1 MFLLFVYVFQQ
12 LTEIKMDLANLL
24 ALVEEHVLNLIQEK
38 SPPTNLYHDL
48 THTTEVVK
56 DAKTIGQKVGLKDDE
71 LLLVQIA
78 AWFHDVGYIDKC
90 EDHEVKSAEY
100 ARKFLSENKLDDE
113 NINKI
118 TSAIMATK
126 MPPSPKDLFEEV
138 LCDSDLLHVG
148 SKDFFDRSEMFRL
161 EIERRDK
168 IEFTDSEWYRKNI
181 DFVAKHRFFTNYAI
195 EKYQEQK
202 NSNILKLQKKLKKKE
217 SKTKESSLK
226 TEKLE
231 FEKEKLE
238 NKKEFD
244 KKAERGIETMFRN
257 VMRTHV
263 SFSSMADN
271 KANIMISVNTLLLT
285 ALVAILFRK
294 LDSNP
299 HLIVPTAMIT
309 LVSMVTLIFAVL
321 VTRPNVTS
329 GTFTKDD
336 IENKT
341 ANLLYFGNFSNM
353 ALDDF
358 SWGMKALMNDRDY
371 LYTSMIKDFYFLGKV
386 LGQKYKYLRICYS
399 IFMYG
404 LIISII
410 AYTAAIILYPEGT
423 QLDNLLE

>member
-1 MFLLFVYVFQQ
+1 
-12 LTEIKMDLANLL
+12 MDLAKLL
-24 ALVEEHVLNLIQEK
+24 AAVEEHVLNFIQEK

-48 THTTEVVK
+48 THTSEVVK
-56 DAKTIGQKVGLKDDE
+56 SAEKIGQKEGLTEEEIFLIKM
-71 LLLVQIA
+71 A
-78 AWFHDVGYIDKC
+78 AWFHDVGYIDDC
-90 EDHEVKSAEY
+90 EQHEQKSSEH
-100 ARKFLSENKLDDE
+100 ARNFLSKNNLDDDR
-113 NINKI
+113 INKI

-138 LCDSDLLHVG
+138 LCDADLLHVG
-148 SKDFFDRSEMFRL
+148 KKDFFDRSEMFRM

-168 IEFTDSEWYRKNI
+168 VEYSDSDWYKKNI
-181 DFVAKHRFFTNYAI
+181 EFVAKHKFFTNYAI
-195 EKYQEQK
+195 ERYQEQK
-202 NSNILKLQKKLKKKE
+202 NANILKLQKKLKKSE
-217 SKTKESSLK
+217 SHTQETTLK
-226 TEKLE
+226 SEKLE

-238 NKKEFD
+238 TKKDFD

-271 KANIMISVNTLLLT
+271 KANIMISVNTLILT

-299 HLIVPTAMIT
+299 HLIMPTAMLT
-309 LVSMVTLIFAVL
+309 LVSMVTLVFAVL

-329 GTFTKDD
+329 GTFTKED

-371 LYTSMIKDFYFLGKV
+371 LYSSMIKDFYFLGKV
-386 LGQKYKYLRICYS
+386 LGQKYKYLRVCYS

-404 LIISII
+404 LIVSII
-410 AYTAAIILYPEGT
+410 AFAVSILLYPEPT
-423 QLDNLLE
+423 QIDNLLE